1 MLSFEC
7 VATIMTRSEA
17 PKRLSPLWAR
27 LTDYV
32 LALLLAVMVIL
43 VFGNVVLRYGFNSG
57 ISASEELSRYA
68 FVWLTF
74 LGAAVG
80 LYRRDHMGINSFVKM
95 LPRGGQVVM
104 AVVGELLM
112 LGCCGVLVAGSVS
125 QAIIN
130 HETLSP
136 GTNLPVSLL
145 YVPAAAAGVL
155 MCLVLLTSLY
165 RLLTGNSSAED
176 LKLAADEAEAALRSV
191 EPASAR

>member
-1 MLSFEC
+1 MLSLNR
-7 VATIMTRSEA
+7 VAIIMAQGEVPRRSA
-17 PKRLSPLWAR
+17 PLWTR
-27 LTDYV
+27 LTDYL
-32 LALLLAVMVIL
+32 LALLLALMVIL

-74 LGAAVG
+74 LGAAVA
-80 LYRRDHMGINSFVKM
+80 LYRRQHMGINSFVKM
-95 LPRGGQVVM
+95 LPKAGQVVM
-104 AVVGELLM
+104 AVIGEVLM

-145 YVPAAAAGVL
+145 YVPAAVSGVL
-155 MCLVLLTSLY
+155 MCMVLLFSLY
-165 RLLTGNSSAED
+165 RLLCGNSSAED
-176 LKLAADEAEAALRSV
+176 LKLAADEAETALRSM
-191 EPASAR
+191 EPESAR